1 MAIPNPADEPAL
13 SARAAGL
20 RWVDDSR
27 PGIRREGKP
36 GGFRYVG
43 PDGRVIKDPA
53 TLQRIADAVIPPA
66 WTDVWISPIANGHVQ
81 ATGRDARRRKQYRY
95 HPRWREVRDE
105 QKYARMIDFGGVLPR
120 IRERVG
126 ADMRG
131 EGLSRE
137 RVLAAVVRLL
147 DLTYMRVG
155 SDEYTKENDSYGLT
169 TLRDRHVDVRGARI
183 AIRYRGKAGVRQEV
197 FLEDRRLARILARC
211 QDLPGE
217 ELFEW
222 RDTDGDPHTVTA
234 DDVND
239 YLREIT
245 GGDFTSKDFRTWA
258 GTVLA
263 WSALRELGPASS
275 VTASKRQIVAAI
287 KQVSGQLGNTP
298 AVCRRCYV
306 HPDVLAAYADG
317 KLLALK
323 TTARRPSRRPAAS
336 LSDEERA
343 VLRLLRKKRPAV
355 HRRRGDRAQ
364 RALAS

>member
-1 MAIPNPADEPAL
+1 MD
-13 SARAAGL
+13 
-20 RWVDDSR
+20 
-27 PGIRREGKP
+27 
-36 GGFRYVG
+36 
-43 PDGRVIKDPA
+43 PDGRIVTDAP
-53 TLQRIADAVIPPA
+53 TLQRIADAAIPPA

-105 QKYARMIDFGGVLPR
+105 QKYARMVDFGTALPR
-120 IRERVG
+120 IRERVA
-126 ADMRG
+126 ADMGRQ
-131 EGLSRE
+131 GLSRE

-155 SDEYTKENDSYGLT
+155 NDEYAKENNSYGLT

-183 AIRYRGKAGVRQEV
+183 AMRYRGKSGVRHEV

-222 RDTDGDPHTVTA
+222 RDTDGELHAVTA

-239 YLREIT
+239 YLREIS

-258 GTVLA
+258 GSVLA
-263 WSALRELGPASS
+263 GSALVAVGPAESK
-275 VTASKRQIVAAI
+275 TASTRQIVAAI

-306 HPDVLAAYADG
+306 HPDVLASYADG
-317 KLLALK
+317 TLVAVK
-323 TTARRPSRRPAAS
+323 TAGGARGRPGAAA

-343 VLRLLRKKRPAV
+343 VLRLLRSKRPAV
-355 HRRRGDRAQ
+355 RRRERAEAS